1 MNNALNPESKL
12 RRSSEPLQ
20 AGLDDEVVM
29 MSVEKGCYYGLD
41 PVGARIWELLESPK
55 TVNEVVDDLLEAYE
69 VEREVCERET
79 IAFLQSLIDEDLA
92 EIVE

>member
-1 MNNALNPESKL
+1 MSNGLNLNSMVK
-12 RRSSEPLQ
+12 RSSEPLQ

-55 TVNEVVDDLLEAYE
+55 KVSEVVDELLKAYE
-69 VEREVCERET
+69 AEQE
-79 IAFLQSLIDEDLA
+79 ED
-92 EIVE
+92 

>member
-1 MNNALNPESKL
+1 MSKELDLNSTVK
-12 RRSSEPLQ
+12 RSSEPLQ

-29 MSVEKGCYYGLD
+29 MSVEKGSYYGLD

-55 TVNEVVDDLLEAYE
+55 QVSEVVADLLEAYE
-69 VEREVCERET
+69 VEKDVCERET
-79 IAFLQSLIDEDLA
+79 IAFVQSLLGEDLA

>member
-1 MNNALNPESKL
+1 MSKELNPESTVQ
-12 RRSSEPLQ
+12 RSSEPLQ

-29 MSVEKGCYYGLD
+29 MSVEKGSYYGLD
-41 PVGARIWELLESPK
+41 PVGARIWELLETPR
-55 TVNEVVDDLLEAYE
+55 TVNEVVDALLEAYE

-92 EIVE
+92 AIVE

>member
-1 MNNALNPESKL
+1 MSNGLNLNSMVK
-12 RRSSEPLQ
+12 RSSEPLQ

-55 TVNEVVDDLLEAYE
+55 KVSEVVDELLKAYE
-69 VEREVCERET
+69 VEQEVCERET
-79 IAFLQSLIDEDLA
+79 IAFLESLIEEDLA
-92 EIVE
+92 EVGE